1 MIVRNWMDSPSRV
14 THGYMIERV
23 IFTKKDPEDPGKE
36 GAVMAHIDSFSRAY
50 LESLCESVPTT
61 HDDIQ
66 EIFYTVS
73 GKGVFKAGNEEIS
86 IREGDGIVV
95 PPGITHSV
103 KNELE
108 EPLEFIILV
117 LSMPEGAEV
126 RKEVLIRNYRETS
139 LGKGHWNH
147 LAHPV
152 FGTNDRLRIHTFLMV
167 GMEPMQTADTH
178 GHEPGT
184 GDEIWY
190 MLKGSGLHVVNQEVC
205 RQRPGDAV
213 QVVPSTG
220 HSLINDTDKPLQML
234 YVRAPLEL
242 RALKVSLG
250 LYKK

>member
-14 THGYMIERV
+14 THGYIIERV
-23 IFTKKDPEDPGKE
+23 IFTKEDPEEEGKE
-36 GAVMAHIDSFSRAY
+36 GAVMLYIDSLSRAY

-66 EIFYTVS
+66 EIFFVVS
-73 GKGVFKAGNEEIS
+73 GKGVFKAGNEERS

-95 PPGITHSV
+95 PAGVTHSL
-103 KNELE
+103 KNELC
-108 EPLEFIILV
+108 EPLEFIIV
-117 LSMPEGAEV
+117 VVSTPEGAEAK
-126 RKEVLIRNYRETS
+126 KEVLIRNYRETP
-139 LGKGHWNH
+139 LGRGHWNH
-147 LAHPV
+147 LVHPV
-152 FGTNDRLRIHTFLMV
+152 FGTNDRLEKIHTVLVV

-220 HSLINDTDKPLQML
+220 HSLINDTDKPLQLL

-242 RALKVSLG
+242 RALKKSLG
-250 LYKK
+250 LI